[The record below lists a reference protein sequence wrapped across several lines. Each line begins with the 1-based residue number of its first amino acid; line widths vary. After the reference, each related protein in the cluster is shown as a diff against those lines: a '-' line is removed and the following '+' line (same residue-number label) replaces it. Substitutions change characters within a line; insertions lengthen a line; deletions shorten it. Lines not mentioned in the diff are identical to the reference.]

1 MFRRNFTTIAIAAVI
16 ASLLLIGVNS
26 SHAASITYMYIDNGA
41 SGRYVS
47 LTADENISVIN
58 WYVKQTYP
66 VDQADDDYEL
76 VHTSRHPADTTSVY
90 ENIGYLEGHIKIAEY
105 SVKAEVFFINAGGLD
120 TAVDTVSVYKPDT
133 EFGYKESGVLGSST
147 LTSHYFD
154 GSSIVMDGYV
164 YAYNGTGGAKW
175 GSGRFRHTE
184 DRRGL
189 WAEDDLPEDEFE
201 SGETYS
207 YSTSD
212 WGDFFNFPTNGPI
225 VEGKPWVCNTYLRLN
240 VQQDTWLSGI
250 DGIEFN
256 ENDNR

>member
-1 MFRRNFTTIAIAAVI
+1 MFHRIFTTIAIAAVI

-41 SGRYVS
+41 SGCYVS
-47 LTADENISVIN
+47 LTADEDIWVIN

-66 VDQADDDYEL
+66 KSEADDDYEC
-76 VHTSRHPADTTSVY
+76 VHTSGYPAGTTSVY

-105 SVKAEVFFINAGGLD
+105 SVKAEVIFNAGDQD
-120 TAVDTVSVYKPDT
+120 TAVDTVYVYKPDC
-133 EFGYKESGVLGSST
+133 ESGYKESGVYGSST
-147 LTSHYFD
+147 LTAHYFD

-164 YAYNGTGGAKW
+164 HAYNSTGGAKW

-184 DRRGL
+184 NRRGL

-201 SGETYS
+201 SGETYG

-212 WGDFFNFPTNGPI
+212 WGTYFNFPTNGPI
-225 VEGKPWVCNTYLRLN
+225 VEGEEWVCNTYLRLN

-250 DGIEFN
+250 DGVVFDA
-256 ENDNR
+256 NDNR